1 MTAMPMDYAV
11 LPPEVNSGLMYA
23 GAGSGPMLAAAA
35 AWDALAVEL
44 ESTASGY
51 SALISGLTAKDWL
64 GSASVSMADAAT
76 RYVAWLSATATQ
88 AEQTAIQAK
97 AAAAAYE
104 AAFAMTVPPPVVAAN
119 RALLLAL
126 IATNFFGQNTPAIAA
141 TEAHY
146 AEMWAQDATAMY
158 SYAGSSAAASMLTP
172 FSEPPQTTNP
182 AGQGAQAVTVA
193 QAVGNA
199 TGTHTQALAHL
210 AISPVSSWTGSVG
223 MSTASTTDPSIW
235 STVGVLASFPSQMG
249 SVGAGAAGGAEN
261 LYTNTT
267 NGLSFMREIY
277 TSGGTPE
284 AWTYFGS
291 VGPYGVLRGGTDFS
305 AALGLSQAT
314 KVGALSVPP
323 SWTAAAPEIRSVA
336 LTLPASGV
344 GAAPAVTAS
353 MPPGTAFGEAMMGTM
368 SGRGALSRVTDHAD
382 ENEIDKHEEE
392 GERSA
397 AALVAPSRWLAS
409 SWAINTRWRGV
420 G

>member
-1 MTAMPMDYAV
+1 MTAMPMDYAL
-11 LPPEVNSGLMYA
+11 LPPEVNSGRMYA

-35 AWDALAVEL
+35 AWDAMAVEL

-51 SALISGLTAKDWL
+51 FSVVSGLTDKNWL
-64 GSASVSMADAAT
+64 GSASVSMAQAAT
-76 RYVAWLSATATQ
+76 RYAAWLSATATQ

-97 AAAAAYE
+97 EAAAAYE
-104 AAFAMTVPPPVVAAN
+104 AAFAMTVPPPVIAAN

-158 SYAGSSAAASMLTP
+158 GYAGSSAAASILTP
-172 FSEPPQTTNP
+172 FNGPPQITNP
-182 AGQGAQAVTVA
+182 AGQGAQGATVA
-193 QAVGNA
+193 QAIGSA
-199 TGTHTQALAHL
+199 TGTHTQALVHL
-210 AISPVSSWTGSVG
+210 ATFPLGSSTGSAG
-223 MSTASTTDPSIW
+223 TSTAATTDPTVW
-235 STVGVLASFPSQMG
+235 SALGTLASFPSQMG

-284 AWTYFGS
+284 AWAYFGS
-291 VGPYGVLRGGTDFS
+291 VGPYGALRGGTDFS
-305 AALGLSQAT
+305 ASLGLSRAT

-323 SWTAAAPEIRSVA
+323 SWTTLAPEIRSVA

-344 GAAPAVTAS
+344 GAAPAVTAG
-353 MPPGTAFGEAMMGTM
+353 MPAGTAFGEAMMGTLC
-368 SGRGALSRVTDHAD
+368 GRGTLSGVTDHPD
-382 ENEIDKHEEE
+382 ENENDKHQEK

-397 AALVAPSRWLAS
+397 TALVATSRWLAS
-409 SWAINTRWRGV
+409 SWAINTRWRGA

>member
-1 MTAMPMDYAV
+1 MPMDYAL
-11 LPPEVNSGLMYA
+11 LPPEVNSGRMYA

-51 SALISGLTAKDWL
+51 SSVIWGLTGNAWL
-64 GSASVSMADAAT
+64 GTASVSMADAAT

-88 AEQTAIQAK
+88 AEQTAVQAK
-97 AAAAAYE
+97 EAAGAYE

-141 TEAHY
+141 TEVHY

-158 SYAGSSAAASMLTP
+158 SYAGSSAAASTLTP

-182 AGQGAQAVTVA
+182 AGQGARDVA
-193 QAVGNA
+193 LAHAVGSA
-199 TGTHTQALAHL
+199 TGIHTQGLAHL
-210 AISPVSSWTGSVG
+210 AISPLSSSTGSGG

-235 STVGVLASFPSQMG
+235 STLGTLASFPSMMG

-291 VGPYGVLRGGTDFS
+291 VGPYGALRGGTDLS
-305 AALGLSQAT
+305 APLGLGQAT

-323 SWTAAAPEIRSVA
+323 SWTAAAPEIRPVV

-344 GAAPAVTAS
+344 GAAPEVTAPG

-368 SGRGALSRVTDHAD
+368 SGRGALSRVTDHAH
-382 ENEIDKHEEE
+382 ENGNDQHAEK

-397 AALVAPSRWLAS
+397 TALVAPSRWLAS

>member
-1 MTAMPMDYAV
+1 MPMDYAL
-11 LPPEVNSGLMYA
+11 LPPEVNSGRMYA
-23 GAGSGPMLAAAA
+23 GPGSGPMLAAAA

-51 SALISGLTAKDWL
+51 SAVISGLTGKDWL
-64 GSASVSMADAAT
+64 GTASVSMADAAT

-88 AEQTAIQAK
+88 AEKTAIQAK
-97 AAAAAYE
+97 EASAAYE

-141 TEAHY
+141 TEVHY

-158 SYAGSSAAASMLTP
+158 SYAGSSAAASTLTP

-182 AGQGAQAVTVA
+182 AGQGARAVALA
-193 QAVGNA
+193 QAVGSA
-199 TGTHTQALAHL
+199 TGTHTQGLAHL
-210 AISPVSSWTGSVG
+210 AISPLSSSTGPAG
-223 MSTASTTDPSIW
+223 TSTASTTDPSFW
-235 STVGVLASFPSQMG
+235 STLGTLASFPSMMG
-249 SVGAGAAGGAEN
+249 SAGASAAGAPEN
-261 LYTNTT
+261 LYTNMT

-291 VGPYGVLRGGTDFS
+291 VGPYGALRGGTDFS
-305 AALGLSQAT
+305 ATLGLGQAT
-314 KVGALSVPP
+314 KVAALSVPP
-323 SWTAAAPEIRSVA
+323 SWTAAVPEIRPVA

-344 GAAPAVTAS
+344 GAAPAVTVG

-368 SGRGALSRVTDHAD
+368 SGRGALARVTERVDDD
-382 ENEIDKHEEE
+382 EHDQQEET

-397 AALVAPSRWLAS
+397 IALVAPSRWLAS
-409 SWAINTRWRGV
+409 SWAINTRRRGV